1 MLYIQQSLNPNEEI
15 IRVGEFHWWYT
26 FNAALWIVIGIFLMS
41 GILYA
46 GYYFEVFQT
55 VQQYVPTTPIYD
67 PDRDGYWD
75 AAVEYRGGFFGVL
88 GGMNIGFKLGAFF
101 AFVIGLLAFLQKMI
115 IMATTEICLT
125 SDRLALKTGWIT
137 RNTEEISVDRIEGVD
152 VSQGVLGRMLD
163 FGFVSVRGMGVGEI
177 ALPQIAEPIDFRR
190 SIERARS
197 VKKGD
202 I

>member
-1 MLYIQQSLNPNEEI
+1 M
-15 IRVGEFHWWYT
+15 
-26 FNAALWIVIGIFLMS
+26 FLMC
-41 GILYA
+41 GVLYA
-46 GYYFEVFQT
+46 GYYFEIYQT
-55 VQQYVPTTPIYD
+55 MRQYVPGTNVLNFTSNKVD
-67 PDRDGYWD
+67 LD
-75 AAVEYRGGFFGVL
+75 AAVQYRGGLFGIL
-88 GGMNIGFKLGAFF
+88 GSMNIGFKLGAFF

-137 RNTEEISVDRIEGVD
+137 RTTEEISVDRIEGVD